1 MIKFHAE
8 CMQCLLN
15 SAMEK
20 AAPVQDHALR
30 ARYIREVCHILSQ
43 VDIEHDSAPIA
54 DSQIV
59 RLRRELLHIHDDY
72 SDVKRIFNELLMS
85 MQDRLRAQIEAAADP
100 LYASMQLSVAGNY
113 IDFGVLKEV
122 SEDQLMQLLSS
133 ASTYQLDR
141 AEYDVLQHELRA
153 GKRCVILH
161 DNCGEVVLDKL
172 MIEQIRRRYPDVCVT
187 SIVRGSNILNDVTL
201 ADAMQ
206 VGLQDVAEVIP
217 NGVPEMPGTQM
228 DLLPEHVRS
237 VLTGADVII
246 AKGQGNFETLL
257 DTDLNVYFMLLAKCQ
272 YYQPWF
278 GLERFSCVL
287 ANAKRMHDQMGI
299 GDPNCAQ

>member
-141 AEYDVLQHELRA
+141 AEYDVLQRELRA

-187 SIVRGSNILNDVTL
+187 SIVRGSNILNDVTM

-287 ANAKRMHDQMGI
+287 ANAKRMHAQMGI

>member
-72 SDVKRIFNELLMS
+72 SDVKRIFNELLIS

-141 AEYDVLQHELRA
+141 AEYDILQRELRA

-228 DLLPEHVRS
+228 DLLPDHVRS

-287 ANAKRMHDQMGI
+287 ANAKRMHAQMGI
-299 GDPNCAQ
+299 GDPNCVQ

>member
-15 SAMEK
+15 SAIDK
-20 AAPVQDHALR
+20 AASVQDHALR
-30 ARYIREVCHILSQ
+30 ARYIREVCRILSQ
-43 VDIEHDSAPIA
+43 VDTEHDSAPIA

-72 SDVKRIFNELLMS
+72 SDVKRTFNELLLS
-85 MQDRLRAQIEAAADP
+85 MQDRLRAQIESAADP

-122 SEDQLMQLLSS
+122 SEDQLMQLLSK
-133 ASTYQLDR
+133 ASTYELDR
-141 AEYDVLQHELRA
+141 AEYDILQRELSA
-153 GKRCVILH
+153 AKRCAILH

-187 SIVRGSNILNDVTL
+187 SIVRGSDILNDVTL
-201 ADAMQ
+201 ADAAQ
-206 VGLQDVAEVIP
+206 VGLTEISEVIP
-217 NGVPEMPGTQM
+217 NGVPEMPGTQL
-228 DLLPEHVRS
+228 DRLPEHVRS

-257 DTDLNVYFMLLAKCQ
+257 DTDLNVYFMLLAKCE
-272 YYQPWF
+272 YYKPWF
-278 GLERFSCVL
+278 GMDHFSCVL
-287 ANAKRMHDQMGI
+287 ANTNRMRAKMGI
-299 GDPNCAQ
+299 